1 MIRLLR
7 IWSIYRKELLNIT
20 RDRRA
25 MLAMIII
32 PVVLYP
38 ALMLGF
44 VRAMESDELRLRSQT
59 FLVETD
65 SEDAAAQLAEILG
78 LVSREGGRE
87 QATFLIEPGN
97 TPPAMLGD
105 DVQLRV
111 ELEDSPRPAPFPDH
125 LTVRVSYNEINARSR
140 TAMEQLSM
148 ALGRFRE
155 FVTRQALEQILG
167 EGSEGPPTAESAIDL
182 VLNPV
187 NIETVSSA
195 TEKQR
200 GGWALGLVVPVIL
213 VLMTI
218 TGAIYPAIDVTAGE
232 RERGTLEALLATPV
246 PVLHMVTAKFLV
258 VATVGLLAALVNVLS
273 VGATMHFG
281 GLTKAFAH
289 GDVPISFP
297 ASTLPIIVFSMIPFA
312 MLASAIL
319 VAVCSFARSYKEA
332 QTYVTPVIVL
342 ALVPAVAATL
352 PSIQL
357 KGILLVVPVG
367 NMVLLTRELFQQTCT
382 WPQVVIVLL
391 STTLYAAA
399 AVGVAARLFG
409 QEAVLFADAGSYKTL
424 FNRRLF
430 RPISAP
436 SVSQVILLMA
446 VLFPAAFYASGSISD
461 LLASHFV
468 RGMAWLAVV
477 QFGILFVLLPLA
489 LAVYLKADVVNTF
502 QLRLPPVRAWMAAV
516 LIGLSTWV
524 TSAEFADWQTRV
536 LPPSQSLEE
545 LDRILRPQIV
555 QTPLLIVVFLMA
567 VIPALSEEFLFRGF
581 LLSGF
586 RRSVGKWTAIL
597 VAGLIFGVFHFV
609 ADRIPVA
616 ALMGV
621 LLGYVCWQSR
631 SLLPGILIHIMHN
644 ASPMVLLH
652 FETVSRWLG
661 LSAAEAA
668 TESHLPLRVV
678 LPATCLLIGGLA
690 VLATLRQRSPVAD
703 SGSPGAS

>member
-1 MIRLLR
+1 MSRLLR

-65 SEDAAAQLAEILG
+65 SEDVAAQLGGIVDF
-78 LVSREGGRE
+78 VSQQGGKE
-87 QATFLIEPGN
+87 QATFLIKPGN

-111 ELEDSPRPAPFPDH
+111 SLEDAPRPAPFPDH
-125 LTVRVSYNEINARSR
+125 LTARISYNEINARSR

-148 ALGRFRE
+148 VLGRFRE
-155 FVTRQALEQILG
+155 LMTRMALEKILG
-167 EGSEGPPTAESAIDL
+167 ERPLGVPTTEPAIDL
-182 VLNPV
+182 VLEPV
-187 NIETVSSA
+187 SIQTVSSA
-195 TEKQR
+195 TDQQR
-200 GGWALGLVVPVIL
+200 GGFALGLVVPVIL

-281 GLTKAFAH
+281 GLTRVFAH
-289 GDVPISFP
+289 SDVPIRFP

-312 MLASAIL
+312 MLSSAIL

-332 QTYVTPVIVL
+332 QTYVTPVIIL

-382 WPQVVIVLL
+382 WSQVAIVLL

-399 AVGVAARLFG
+399 AIGVAAKLFG

-424 FNRRLF
+424 IHRRLF
-430 RPISAP
+430 RRVPSPSA
-436 SVSQVILLMA
+436 SQVLLLTA
-446 VLFPAAFYASGSISD
+446 LLFPAAFYVSGSLSD
-461 LLASHFV
+461 VLETRFV
-468 RGMAWLAVV
+468 RGVAWLAVV
-477 QFGILFVLLPLA
+477 QFGAMFVLVPLG
-489 LAVYLKADVVNTF
+489 LAVYLKADVFNTF
-502 QLRLPPVRAWMAAV
+502 RLRLPSARAWAAAV
-516 LIGLSTWV
+516 LVGLSSWAV
-524 TSAEFADWQTRV
+524 AIEFAACQTRV
-536 LPPSQSLEE
+536 VPPSEALERF
-545 LDRILRPQIV
+545 DRMVAPQIA
-555 QTPLLIVVFLMA
+555 QTPLWIVVCLIA
-567 VIPALSEEFLFRGF
+567 VVPALSEEFLFRGF
-581 LLSGF
+581 LLSGLC
-586 RRSVGKWTAIL
+586 RSTGKWTAIL
-597 VAGLIFGVFHFV
+597 AAGLIFGVFHFM
-609 ADRIPVA
+609 ADRIPVT

-621 LLGYVCWQSR
+621 VLGYMCWQTR
-631 SLLPGILIHIMHN
+631 SLLPGILVHVMHN
-644 ASPMVLLH
+644 ALPIVLSH

-668 TESHLPLRVV
+668 GSHLPPRVA
-678 LPATCLLIGGLA
+678 LPAVCLLAGGLIL
-690 VLATLRQRSPVAD
+690 LAAIRQHSPAA
-703 SGSPGAS
+703 GGAEPPSIS